1 VPVASAGLSARINVL
16 GALIL
21 EIYYAYP
28 FQRPDR
34 GAHFGSISR
43 QMGAASTA
51 EKTPVTV
58 STPEAI
64 ASPAASTAVRPERG
78 GLRDSK
84 EPYIAGLALAFIAV
98 HLGLRFGFELPSSL
112 ADIPLYVALAAGG
125 IPLVWDLARKAARRE
140 FGSDLLAGISIVTAV
155 LVGEYLAGALVV
167 LMLSGGEAIESYALA
182 RASSVLRA
190 LAARLP
196 SVAHR
201 RKDGSLETLE
211 IDDIRI
217 GDELVILPHEI
228 APVDGEVLEGHG
240 VMDESYLTGE
250 PFMMSKAPGAVVLSG
265 AINGETALTIRATKL
280 AVDSR
285 FAKIMEVMR
294 EAEVNRPPI
303 RRLADQ
309 LGAWYTPI
317 AVSIAL
323 IAWASSGDPV
333 RFLAVMVIATPCP
346 LLIAIPVAIIGAIS
360 RAARR
365 GIIIKNPAVL
375 EQIDRVRTVILDKT
389 GTLTY
394 GRPSLTEELYAPGF
408 SRESVLP
415 LVTAME
421 RYSKHPLAR
430 AILEAG
436 EASGLFIP
444 DVDAISE
451 KPGAGMTG
459 SLTGRRVLI
468 TGRGQLQRE
477 SLVDLSVIPE
487 PTTGL
492 ECVILVDGRYAAT
505 YRFHDAPRAESAP
518 FIAHLGPMHGVNR
531 IILVSGDRES
541 EVRYLAEQVRI
552 TETYA
557 GVMPEGKV
565 EIVRRETEAAPS
577 LFLGDGINDAP
588 ALMTATVGVAFGSSD
603 ITSEAAGAVIVEPS
617 LAKVDELLHISRR
630 LRRIALQSA
639 VGGMVL
645 SVLGMFVA
653 AAGYLPPVAGA
664 LAQEAIDLAVV
675 INALRVATA
684 PTTVT
689 DF

>member
-1 VPVASAGLSARINVL
+1 
-16 GALIL
+16 
-21 EIYYAYP
+21 
-28 FQRPDR
+28 
-34 GAHFGSISR
+34 
-43 QMGAASTA
+43 
-51 EKTPVTV
+51 
-58 STPEAI
+58 
-64 ASPAASTAVRPERG
+64 
-78 GLRDSK
+78 
-84 EPYIAGLALAFIAV
+84 
-98 HLGLRFGFELPSSL
+98 
-112 ADIPLYVALAAGG
+112 
-125 IPLVWDLARKAARRE
+125 
-140 FGSDLLAGISIVTAV
+140 
-155 LVGEYLAGALVV
+155 
-167 LMLSGGEAIESYALA
+167 
-182 RASSVLRA
+182 
-190 LAARLP
+190 
-196 SVAHR
+196 
-201 RKDGSLETLE
+201 
-211 IDDIRI
+211 
-217 GDELVILPHEI
+217 
-228 APVDGEVLEGHG
+228 
-240 VMDESYLTGE
+240 MDESCLTGE

-265 AINGETALTIRATKL
+265 AINGEMALTIRATKL

-323 IAWASSGDPV
+323 AAWALSGDPV

-394 GRPSLTEELYAPGF
+394 GQPSLTEELYGPGF

-415 LVTAME
+415 LVAAME

-459 SLTGRRVLI
+459 SVSGRRVLV
-468 TGRGQLQRE
+468 TGRNQLQRE
-477 SLVDLSVIPE
+477 GLVDLSVIPE

-541 EVRYLAEQVRI
+541 EVRYLAEQVSI
-552 TETYA
+552 DETYA

-565 EIVRRETEAAPS
+565 EIVRRETELAPS

-675 INALRVATA
+675 INALRVAAA

>member
-1 VPVASAGLSARINVL
+1 
-16 GALIL
+16 
-21 EIYYAYP
+21 
-28 FQRPDR
+28 
-34 GAHFGSISR
+34 
-43 QMGAASTA
+43 
-51 EKTPVTV
+51 
-58 STPEAI
+58 
-64 ASPAASTAVRPERG
+64 
-78 GLRDSK
+78 
-84 EPYIAGLALAFIAV
+84 
-98 HLGLRFGFELPSSL
+98 
-112 ADIPLYVALAAGG
+112 
-125 IPLVWDLARKAARRE
+125 
-140 FGSDLLAGISIVTAV
+140 
-155 LVGEYLAGALVV
+155 
-167 LMLSGGEAIESYALA
+167 
-182 RASSVLRA
+182 
-190 LAARLP
+190 
-196 SVAHR
+196 
-201 RKDGSLETLE
+201 
-211 IDDIRI
+211 
-217 GDELVILPHEI
+217 
-228 APVDGEVLEGHG
+228 
-240 VMDESYLTGE
+240 
-250 PFMMSKAPGAVVLSG
+250 
-265 AINGETALTIRATKL
+265 
-280 AVDSR
+280 
-285 FAKIMEVMR
+285 
-294 EAEVNRPPI
+294 
-303 RRLADQ
+303 
-309 LGAWYTPI
+309 
-317 AVSIAL
+317 
-323 IAWASSGDPV
+323 
-333 RFLAVMVIATPCP
+333 
-346 LLIAIPVAIIGAIS
+346 
-360 RAARR
+360 
-365 GIIIKNPAVL
+365 
-375 EQIDRVRTVILDKT
+375 
-389 GTLTY
+389 
-394 GRPSLTEELYAPGF
+394 
-408 SRESVLP
+408 
-415 LVTAME
+415 ME

>member
-1 VPVASAGLSARINVL
+1 
-16 GALIL
+16 
-21 EIYYAYP
+21 
-28 FQRPDR
+28 
-34 GAHFGSISR
+34 
-43 QMGAASTA
+43 
-51 EKTPVTV
+51 VT
-58 STPEAI
+58 
-64 ASPAASTAVRPERG
+64 PERG
-78 GLRDSK
+78 RRLRDSK
-84 EPYIAGLALAFIAV
+84 EPYIAGLALGAIAL
-98 HLGLRFGFELPSSL
+98 HLVLRFGFDLSSSV
-112 ADIPLYVALAAGG
+112 ADIPLYVALLAGG
-125 IPLVWDLARKAARRE
+125 MPLVWDLVRKAARRE

-155 LVGEYLAGALVV
+155 LIGEYLAGALVV

-250 PFMMSKAPGAVVLSG
+250 PFMMSKAPGTAVLSG

-323 IAWASSGDPV
+323 AAWALSGDPV

-394 GRPSLTEELYAPGF
+394 GQPSLTQELYAPGF

-459 SLTGRRVLI
+459 SVSGKRVLVTGRN
-468 TGRGQLQRE
+468 QLQRE
-477 SLVDLSVIPE
+477 GLVDLSAIPE

-492 ECVILVDGRYAAT
+492 ECVILVDGGYAAT

-518 FIAHLGPMHGVNR
+518 FIAHLGPKHGVNR

-541 EVRYLAEQVRI
+541 EVRYLAEQVSI
-552 TETYA
+552 DETYA

-565 EIVRRETEAAPS
+565 EIARKETEAAPS

-675 INALRVATA
+675 LNALRVAAA

>member
-1 VPVASAGLSARINVL
+1 
-16 GALIL
+16 
-21 EIYYAYP
+21 
-28 FQRPDR
+28 
-34 GAHFGSISR
+34 
-43 QMGAASTA
+43 
-51 EKTPVTV
+51 VT
-58 STPEAI
+58 
-64 ASPAASTAVRPERG
+64 PERG
-78 GLRDSK
+78 RRLRDSK
-84 EPYIAGLALAFIAV
+84 EPYIAGLALGAIAL
-98 HLGLRFGFELPSSL
+98 HLVLRFGFDLSSSV
-112 ADIPLYVALAAGG
+112 ADIPLYVALLAGG
-125 IPLVWDLARKAARRE
+125 MPLVWDLVRKAARRE

-155 LVGEYLAGALVV
+155 LIGEYLAGALVV

-250 PFMMSKAPGAVVLSG
+250 PFMMSKAPGTAVLSG

-323 IAWASSGDPV
+323 AAWALSGDPV

-394 GRPSLTEELYAPGF
+394 GQPSLTQELYAPGF

-436 EASGLFIP
+436 ESSGLFIP

-459 SLTGRRVLI
+459 SVSGKRVLVTGRN
-468 TGRGQLQRE
+468 QLQRE
-477 SLVDLSVIPE
+477 GLVDLSAIPE

-492 ECVILVDGRYAAT
+492 ECVILVDGGYAAT

-518 FIAHLGPMHGVNR
+518 FIAHLGPKHGVNR

-541 EVRYLAEQVRI
+541 EVRYLAEQVSI
-552 TETYA
+552 DETYA

-565 EIVRRETEAAPS
+565 EIARKETEAAPS

-675 INALRVATA
+675 LNALRVAAA